1 MWNED
6 QNDNSDLDAHC
17 IEPNGHEIYFG
28 SDRKPCKSKLG
39 GQLDID
45 ITQPMDQMPGKPA
58 VENITWQ
65 NKLKMMP
72 GVYKFFVHQFASRGS
87 KGFKAE
93 IEFDGEI
100 YSFEYNNPVR
110 GDVDVAEVIMDKN
123 GNLPSKKSFLV
134 TRLLLVEEYGSTDK
148 SVTPV
153 SVISYSPNYFDEQ
166 NGIGN
171 KHLFF
176 FLNGCVNPEQPNGFF
191 VEYLKNELV
200 PHRKVFEALGAK
212 CSVTDVDDQLSGVGF
227 SLTQRNELIV
237 KVKGATERIIKIKF

>member
-72 GVYKFFVHQFASRGS
+72 GVYKFLYIS
-87 KGFKAE
+87 
-93 IEFDGEI
+93 
-100 YSFEYNNPVR
+100 
-110 GDVDVAEVIMDKN
+110 
-123 GNLPSKKSFLV
+123 
-134 TRLLLVEEYGSTDK
+134 LLVEEVKDLK
-148 SVTPV
+148 
-153 SVISYSPNYFDEQ
+153 Q
-166 NGIGN
+166 
-171 KHLFF
+171 K
-176 FLNGCVNPEQPNGFF
+176 LNSMERSIRLNTITQCVE
-191 VEYLKNELV
+191 
-200 PHRKVFEALGAK
+200 
-212 CSVTDVDDQLSGVGF
+212 T
-227 SLTQRNELIV
+227 
-237 KVKGATERIIKIKF
+237 